1 MIQIS
6 FQLFVIL
13 IFSDVLREIPGD
25 VAENLEKRFTRLEKA
40 MQARPVKRAGVFL
53 FLPRWEAEIVR
64 PVIAGWCYRAAK
76 TRHRYRSSSS
86 TSSASKTVS
95 RTTSRRLAR

>member
-25 VAENLEKRFTRLEKA
+25 VAENLKKRFTRLEKA
-40 MQARPVKRAGVFL
+40 MQARPVNRAGAFL
-53 FLPRWEAEIVR
+53 FFTPDGKRD
-64 PVIAGWCYRAAK
+64 CKAAD
-76 TRHRYRSSSS
+76 
-86 TSSASKTVS
+86 
-95 RTTSRRLAR
+95 RRLS